1 VTELHEGLSK
11 LREPFEANKIGKLPK
26 PTRRENKVDWCK
38 ECNSRHG
45 LPAVHIDYV
54 GHAAVTDRLLDADLE
69 WEWEPF
75 ALDEDGLPKFDA
87 DGGLWIWLTVCGKR
101 RIGYGDAQGKRGPD
115 GVKEAIGDAIRN
127 SGMRFGVALDLWH
140 KGDLHAPGPAAKS
153 DAVEPAA
160 PSPEE
165 LALAAR
171 RELKAT
177 IARLGISAD
186 AAAQRFL
193 SDTDTHLGLST
204 DAAAIKALTRHYEE
218 EAAKA

>member
-1 VTELHEGLSK
+1 MTDSHEGLSK
-11 LREPFEANKIGKLPK
+11 LREPFAANKIGKLPK
-26 PTRRENKVDWCK
+26 PTKRENKIDWCK

-87 DGGLWIWLTVCGKR
+87 DGGLWIWLTVCGKK

-140 KGDLHAPGPAAKS
+140 KGDLHGPSADPAPKPA
-153 DAVEPAA
+153 DPPPVDP
-160 PSPEE
+160 
-165 LALAAR
+165 ALAAR
-171 RELKAT
+171 RALNAT
-177 IARLGISAD
+177 IQRLNISAND
-186 AAAQRFL
+186 AAVRFAADNDG
-193 SDTDTHLGLST
+193 SHLGLST
-204 DAAAIKALTRHYEE
+204 DVAAIKALTKHYED